1 MVGMDEAEVFARVTQ
16 VIAKVLDVDAARVT
30 RESHLVDDLGADSID
45 RMTLVMA
52 IEDAFQERVPE
63 EQLPSFTTVGAI
75 VSFITDR
82 LRAANASSS

>member
-1 MVGMDEAEVFARVTQ
+1 MVAVDEAKVFDQVTE
-16 VIAKVLDVDAARVT
+16 VIAKVLDVDTARMT
-30 RESHLVDDLGADSID
+30 RESDLVADLGADSID

-63 EQLPSFTTVGAI
+63 EQLPAFTTVGAI

-82 LRAANASSS
+82 LRAENASSS

>member
-1 MVGMDEAEVFARVTQ
+1 MSPMDEADVFGRVTE
-16 VIAKVLDVDAARVT
+16 VITKVLDVDPSRVT
-30 RESHLVDDLGADSID
+30 LESDLVADLGADSID

-63 EQLPSFTTVGAI
+63 DQLPSFTTVGAI

-82 LRAANASSS
+82 LRAGNASRS

>member
-1 MVGMDEAEVFARVTQ
+1 MNRMDEAEVFGRVTE
-16 VIAKVLDVDAARVT
+16 VITKVLDVEPSRVT
-30 RESHLVDDLGADSID
+30 LESDLVADLGADSID

-63 EQLPSFTTVGAI
+63 EHLPSFKTVGAI
-75 VSFITDR
+75 VAFITDR

>member
-1 MVGMDEAEVFARVTQ
+1 MSPMDEADVFDRVTE
-16 VIAKVLDVDAARVT
+16 VIIKVLDVDPSRVT
-30 RESHLVDDLGADSID
+30 LESDLVADLGADSID

-63 EQLPSFTTVGAI
+63 DQLPSFTTVGAI

-82 LRAANASSS
+82 LRAGNASRS

>member
-1 MVGMDEAEVFARVTQ
+1 MSPMDEADVFDRVTE
-16 VIAKVLDVDAARVT
+16 VITKVLDVDPSRVT
-30 RESHLVDDLGADSID
+30 LESDLVADLGADSID

-63 EQLPSFTTVGAI
+63 DQLPSFTTVGAI

-82 LRAANASSS
+82 LRAGNASRS

>member
-1 MVGMDEAEVFARVTQ
+1 MDEADVFDRVTE
-16 VIAKVLDVDAARVT
+16 VIIKVLDVDPSRVT
-30 RESHLVDDLGADSID
+30 LESDLVADLGADSID

-63 EQLPSFTTVGAI
+63 DQLPSFTTVGAI

-82 LRAANASSS
+82 LRAGNASRS

>member
-1 MVGMDEAEVFARVTQ
+1 MDEADVFDRVTQ
-16 VIAKVLDVDAARVT
+16 VITKVLDVDPSRVT
-30 RESHLVDDLGADSID
+30 LESDLVTDLGADSID

-63 EQLPSFTTVGAI
+63 DQLPSFTTVGAI

-82 LRAANASSS
+82 LRAGNASRS

>member
-1 MVGMDEAEVFARVTQ
+1 MDEAEVFDRVTE
-16 VIAKVLDVDAARVT
+16 VIVKVLDIDTARVT
-30 RESHLVDDLGADSID
+30 RESDLVADLGADSID

-63 EQLPSFTTVGAI
+63 DQLPSFTTVGAI

-82 LRAANASSS
+82 LRAANAPGS

>member
-1 MVGMDEAEVFARVTQ
+1 MSPMDEADVFDRVTE
-16 VIAKVLDVDAARVT
+16 VITKVLDVDPSRVT
-30 RESHLVDDLGADSID
+30 LESDLVTDLGADSID

-63 EQLPSFTTVGAI
+63 DQLPSFTTVGAI

-82 LRAANASSS
+82 LRAGNASRS

>member
-1 MVGMDEAEVFARVTQ
+1 MSPMDEADVFDRVTE
-16 VIAKVLDVDAARVT
+16 VITKVLDVDPSRVT
-30 RESHLVDDLGADSID
+30 RESDLVADLGADSID

-63 EQLPSFTTVGAI
+63 DQLPSFTTVGAI

-82 LRAANASSS
+82 LRAGNASRS